1 VLLQRR
7 QGAALK
13 GKSGPRGNQ
22 VGHGDGEE
30 RRRGR
35 R

>member
-1 VLLQRR
+1 VLRQRR

-13 GKSGPRGNQ
+13 SKSGQRGNQ
-22 VGHGDGEE
+22 VGHGDGES